1 MKFYCQFSAESASEG
16 ALNKLMLLFPW
27 HIIVHISLSRSF
39 CLRLSSVVVVVTVD
53 SERSKSH
60 DVFELGVQ
68 CGWSAVMFR
77 CIIQR
82 CCR

>member
-1 MKFYCQFSAESASEG
+1 VKSFENLSQFGKDILNNGSGCFLWSMQYSCCIYFFLSLFLSASV
-16 ALNKLMLLFPW
+16 F
-27 HIIVHISLSRSF
+27 
-39 CLRLSSVVVVVTVD
+39 VVVAAD

-68 CGWSAVMFR
+68 CGWSALMFR
-77 CIIQR
+77 RIIQR